1 MCAQCSPW
9 SRRGGAAGNSQEQ
22 KAEQAAKA
30 RKEREAKR
38 AAVEAA
44 ARGPL
49 LTEDSHLDGA
59 AVLPP
64 PPTAWLRW
72 PEAMDESQEPDVQL
86 TPGTAEVQK
95 ALNVGDLLHVCEFME
110 RFGDVLKSK
119 DEAPEWRQLAAWLT
133 DIESPT
139 AVPSLRAL
147 HMPFLTT
154 LMKHWTD
161 GAKERGVD
169 VKELNPKFLLGT
181 GDGEWV
187 EGARRVLLA
196 AAATS
201 AADALPPPFVPS
213 FVRNNGPGRPEA
225 NPTGMTT
232 DETAVFCLS
241 AGVPPSDVPWTPL
254 AMQVGLPAA
263 PAPGRT
269 GPSAPL
275 FCMRR
280 RRASAYTAAVWSRS
294 TTRRHWRRW
303 SVR

>member
-1 MCAQCSPW
+1 VCICVPSAHPAVGGGW
-9 SRRGGAAGNSQEQ
+9 GAAGNSQEQ
-22 KAEQAAKA
+22 KAEAAA
-30 RKEREAKR
+30 RVRKEREAKR
-38 AAVEAA
+38 AAA

-49 LTEDSHLDGA
+49 LTEDSHLDA
-59 AVLPP
+59 AAAPPP

-72 PEAMDESQEPDVQL
+72 PEAENESQEPDVQP
-86 TPGTAEVQK
+86 TPGTREVQK

-119 DEAPEWRQLAAWLT
+119 DEPPEWRQLAAWLT

-139 AVPSLRAL
+139 ALPSLRAL
-147 HMPFLTT
+147 HMPFLST

-161 GAKERGVD
+161 GAKDAAKLRGVD

-201 AADALPPPFVPS
+201 AADALPPPYVP
-213 FVRNNGPGRPEA
+213 FVRTGPGRPEA
-225 NPTGMTT
+225 NPVGMST

-254 AMQVGLPAA
+254 AMQVCLP
-263 PAPGRT
+263 R
-269 GPSAPL
+269 PL
-275 FCMRR
+275 LC
-280 RRASAYTAAVWSRS
+280 VNVSRS
-294 TTRRHWRRW
+294 IIMYNARCCTGKT
-303 SVR
+303 